1 MSHYYKY
8 LYFSLLNYKRWM
20 YSTVDMADTINLRY
34 FVKYSNVLLVYDD
47 DIITNSGIQTELID
61 RIIFNQRTNQCIYNA
76 SYFKKLIF
84 TNFFKGRSYNHFNCN
99 TKIFKDIKLNIKK
112 DAIGLSDNS
121 GIEIMDIMWP
131 LNNEIKD
138 RLVSIMSEVIIN
150 HANSL

>member
-1 MSHYYKY
+1 MHHYYKS
-8 LYFSLLNYKRWM
+8 LYFSRSIHRRWM
-20 YSTVDMADTINLRY
+20 YSIVDIPDTTNLRY
-34 FVKYSNVLLVYDD
+34 LRKYSNVLLVYDD

-61 RIIFNQRTNQCIYNA
+61 IIIFNQRTNQYIYNT

-84 TNFFKGRSYNHFNCN
+84 TNFFKGINYNHFNCN
-99 TKIFKDIKLNIKK
+99 AKIFSDIKLNIKK